1 MKARFLAGIAA
12 LLPIGLTVFVV
23 WFLAT
28 KLGGLIGSLF
38 AKVPIL
44 SQFSQPII
52 ILIGLATLVVFVY
65 IIGAIT
71 SSYLGNRL
79 FRLGETLLE
88 RVPIIRPLYTA
99 LRQFSRAIFL
109 KRSAFKK
116 VVLVEYPR
124 KGIYTIAFVTNEA
137 GWQIRKDHNY
147 INLFV
152 PTSPNPTSGYYIMLP
167 REETIPVDLT
177 IDEALKTIVSGGVI
191 IPKEKHVREN

>member
-23 WFLAT
+23 WFLVT
-28 KLGGLIGSLF
+28 KLGRIIGSLF
-38 AKVPIL
+38 AKVPL
-44 SQFSQPII
+44 LRQFPSPII
-52 ILIGLATLVVFVY
+52 SLIGLGTLVVFVY

-71 SSYLGNRL
+71 SSYIGKRL
-79 FRLGETLLE
+79 FRVGERFLE

-99 LRQFSRAIFL
+99 LRQFTQAIFL
-109 KRSAFKK
+109 ERSAFKK

-124 KGIYTIAFVTNEA
+124 KGVYTIAFVTNET
-137 GWQIRKDHNY
+137 GWQIKKDHDY

-152 PTSPNPTSGYYIMLP
+152 PTAPNPTSGYYVILP

-191 IPKEKHVREN
+191 IPKGKDVQED

>member
-23 WFLAT
+23 WFLVT
-28 KLGGLIGSLF
+28 NLGRLIGILF
-38 AKVPIL
+38 AKVPYL
-44 SQFSQPII
+44 RHFSPPLIT
-52 ILIGLATLVVFVY
+52 LIGLVTLVVFVY

-71 SSYLGNRL
+71 SSYLGKRL
-79 FRLGETLLE
+79 FRLGEALLE

-99 LRQFSRAIFL
+99 LRQFSHAIFL

-124 KGIYTIAFVTNEA
+124 KGVYTIAFVTNEA
-137 GWQIRKDHNY
+137 GWQIKKDHDY

-152 PTSPNPTSGYYIMLP
+152 PTAPNPTSGYYVMLP
-167 REETIPVDLT
+167 REEAIPVAVT

-191 IPKEKHVREN
+191 IPKEKDVRKD